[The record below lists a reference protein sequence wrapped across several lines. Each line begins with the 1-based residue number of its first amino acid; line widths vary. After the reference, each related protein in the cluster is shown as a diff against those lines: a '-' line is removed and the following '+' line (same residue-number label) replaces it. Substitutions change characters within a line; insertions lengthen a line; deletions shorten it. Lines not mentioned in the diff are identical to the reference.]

1 MLCIYLLLW
10 SHTSRYTLDG
20 VCSVPALRFRIHMQT
35 ELRQDEPGANA
46 RLDLLSLSP
55 ALGGTRSTKEKK
67 KTSRVAGAVGR
78 VSCVKREGKKH
89 NAEMCEERD
98 RMDGVRGTR
107 CRSIGLHRRGRR
119 PGQRIHRIYWSYRLV
134 LGTTTFKKEE
144 EWGIGSLLCGASAKL

>member
-10 SHTSRYTLDG
+10 SHTSGYTLDG

-35 ELRQDEPGANA
+35 ELRQGEPGANA

-55 ALGGTRSTKEKK
+55 ALGELDRRRKK
-67 KTSRVAGAVGR
+67 KTSKVAGAVGR